1 MEDFTL
7 STDTIREVLEGTA
20 FLYAPIANICE
31 NTEFLK
37 VKHFLFPNY
46 VLHPSFFLS
55 SVKQNREA
63 NFALEISC
71 ILKLKQKYF
80 TINGDLIAVGK
91 GT

>member
-31 NTEFLK
+31 NSEFLK

-55 SVKQNREA
+55 SVKQNRET
-63 NFALEISC
+63 NFALEIGC
-71 ILKLKQKYF
+71 ILKLKSISQ
-80 TINGDLIAVGK
+80 
-91 GT
+91 